1 MPRGRAAPGDPPHLP
16 MGSPSSMESY
26 GPQTSQTLTMCPRA
40 NRPPAVGCSGRV
52 LEQPLERPL
61 DRARAGA
68 QAPIPKDAPPSRLAA
83 TEKRRKPSSNRQISQ
98 LLGGYLATDC
108 LYVQKYKFQSCH
120 INSACC
126 DDQTRIDALITDL
139 CSESADSNAFSRD
152 SHLKLQAPWR
162 AYYMVCRSGAPWR
175 TVWL

>member
-1 MPRGRAAPGDPPHLP
+1 MTRRSVGAAPSRNGGPSFAAREHARPVPGILKAWHLPKCSGATSKPPRERPIRQTPTQFLAMPRGRAAPGDPPHLP

-98 LLGGYLATDC
+98 LLWRVSGY
-108 LYVQKYKFQSCH
+108 
-120 INSACC
+120 
-126 DDQTRIDALITDL
+126 
-139 CSESADSNAFSRD
+139 
-152 SHLKLQAPWR
+152 
-162 AYYMVCRSGAPWR
+162 
-175 TVWL
+175 TVR